1 MKIDKVKLPEVNKNT
16 ILTRKEAEVMI
27 ILWNL
32 PDKGGFTNDIIAQ
45 YEEGQKPAYTTVA
58 TFLKILASK
67 GFVKISRVGAML
79 YYTPRVNKMDY
90 CARILQK
97 ATTSFFDNSTVE
109 FIKFLIK
116 ENKLSTEEK
125 EEIMNALR

>member
-90 CARILQK
+90 CARILRNT
-97 ATTSFFDNSTVE
+97 ASSFFDDSTVE

-116 ENKLSTEEK
+116 QNKLSTEEK

>member
-45 YEEGQKPAYTTVA
+45 YEEGQNPSLGRNL
-58 TFLKILASK
+58 FLLVVSL
-67 GFVKISRVGAML
+67 GESRTQKSA
-79 YYTPRVNKMDY
+79 DY
-90 CARILQK
+90 HGSIE
-97 ATTSFFDNSTVE
+97 SY
-109 FIKFLIK
+109 
-116 ENKLSTEEK
+116 
-125 EEIMNALR
+125 

>member
-1 MKIDKVKLPEVNKNT
+1 MKIDKVKLPEVNKNA
-16 ILTRKEAEVMI
+16 ILTRKEAEIMI

-45 YEEGQKPAYTTVA
+45 YEEGHKPAYTTVA

-90 CARILQK
+90 CTRIIQN
-97 ATTSFFDNSTVE
+97 ATTSFFDDSIVE
-109 FIKFLIK
+109 FIKFLIQQN
-116 ENKLSTEEK
+116 ELSSEEK
-125 EEIMNALR
+125 EEIMNVLR